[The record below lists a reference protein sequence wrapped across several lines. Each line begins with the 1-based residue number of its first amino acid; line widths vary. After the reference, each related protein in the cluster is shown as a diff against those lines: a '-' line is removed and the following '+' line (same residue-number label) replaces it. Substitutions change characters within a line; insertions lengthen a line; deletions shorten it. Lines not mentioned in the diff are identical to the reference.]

1 MSIFAVTY
9 TYGAPE
15 DQLAT
20 LRAEHR
26 DYLAHLPE
34 LLVSGPASS
43 SREALLVFR
52 ADTREQV
59 ESLVAADP
67 FVSAGF
73 VAQHVVRDWKPILG
87 PLSGHFDS

>member
-15 DQLAT
+15 EQLAT
-20 LRAEHR
+20 LRVEHR

-34 LLVSGPASS
+34 LLVSGPASDA
-43 SREALLVFR
+43 REAVLVFR
-52 ADTREQV
+52 AASREQV

-73 VAQHVVRDWKPILG
+73 VAEHVVRDWKPILG
-87 PLSGHFDS
+87 PLTEHFAS

>member
-20 LRAEHR
+20 LRADHR

-34 LLVSGPASS
+34 LLVSGPASGG
-43 SREALLVFR
+43 REALLVFR

-73 VAQHVVRDWKPILG
+73 VAEHVVREWNPILG
-87 PLSGHFDS
+87 PLSEHFAS